1 MIKLKRKRIHLKM
14 MKMNLRFSTMNNM
27 VIRDSDRLDYLQRKC
42 KNETDDRAIIYT
54 VDGDLRKSID
64 LEIKKKWK
72 LKKV

>member
-14 MKMNLRFSTMNNM
+14 MKMNLRFSDMNNM

-42 KNETDDRAIIYT
+42 KNETDGRAIIYT

>member
-1 MIKLKRKRIHLKM
+1 
-14 MKMNLRFSTMNNM
+14 MNNM